1 MEHITNVKV
10 GDHVICFDEYLHDY
24 EEHELIIH
32 HIESDPEYAT
42 NTNPLGIICFAD
54 CSAHL
59 KMAGSTYMP
68 SPPLIRPKP
77 YSLQTDIDFTL

>member
-1 MEHITNVKV
+1 MKTITNVKV

-42 NTNPLGIICFAD
+42 NTNPLGIICFAED
-54 CSAHL
+54 L
-59 KMAGSTYMP
+59 T
-68 SPPLIRPKP
+68 
-77 YSLQTDIDFTL
+77 TDDEEMMLSRVDEGNFICIKN